1 MKIAYILFN
10 GLTVLDFVGVYDAVS
25 RLKALNYIPDLDW
38 DICSY
43 TTTVVDGFG
52 LEIIPDKVRDN
63 LDAYDAIIV
72 PGGFGTRELQHDTGF
87 INWIKTANS
96 IATKISVC
104 TGSLLLGAAGFL
116 KNKRATTNYQSYE
129 ELKPYCKEVV
139 EERIVEDGK
148 IITAGA
154 VSTSLNLGLY
164 LCEKWAGPQAAEE
177 IRKKMDFRE

>member
-10 GLTVLDFVGVYDAVS
+10 GLTVLDFVGIYDAVS
-25 RLKALNYIPDLDW
+25 RLKALNYIPNLEW

-43 TTTVVDGFG
+43 STTIIDNFG
-52 LEIIPDKVRDN
+52 LEIIPDKVGNN
-63 LDAYDAIIV
+63 LETYDAIIV
-72 PGGFGTRELQHDTGF
+72 PGGFGTRKLQFETNF
-87 INWIKTANS
+87 INWVKTS
-96 IATKISVC
+96 EKVETKISVC

-116 KNKRATTNYQSYE
+116 KDKSATTNYQSYD
-129 ELKPYCKEVV
+129 ELKPYCKKVV
-139 EERIVEDGK
+139 EERIVEDGT

-177 IRKKMDFRE
+177 IRQKMDFRE